1 MQHKDPSL
9 GFDSGC
15 NGQSG
20 HAMVVHSQYAPASAH
35 KGARA
40 LKKGET
46 GAGEGPYLLV
56 KLLRW
61 SNSVRKERSGGS
73 SSARRLGRDPAR
85 NSRAWRGVEGR
96 RRGG

>member
-1 MQHKDPSL
+1 
-9 GFDSGC
+9 
-15 NGQSG
+15 
-20 HAMVVHSQYAPASAH
+20 MVRGQYAPASAH

-61 SNSVRKERSGGS
+61 SNSTWKERSGDGS
-73 SSARRLGRDPAR
+73 DPAAVLLQQLAVAEVLR
-85 NSRAWRGVEGR
+85 SGRTTAVQRQLRAKAMAEVVVRVWGGGGGR
-96 RRGG
+96 